1 MKRSLATATL
11 VSLTFALFG
20 CAGKPPAASTEYEWV
35 TPTGSNIA
43 VKVPKGQRAAVG
55 TSPTATVGAE
65 EMSKIVNA
73 SAKVPTD
80 RGN

>member
-1 MKRSLATATL
+1 MKRFLVSATVALSLA
-11 VSLTFALFG
+11 G
-20 CAGKPPAASTEYEWV
+20 CAGTPKSADAGYEWV

-55 TSPTATVGAE
+55 TSPTAAVGAQ
-65 EMSKIVNA
+65 EMTQIVNA

>member
-1 MKRSLATATL
+1 MNRPCAALLSASLVL
-11 VSLTFALFG
+11 LFSG
-20 CAGKPPAASTEYEWV
+20 CAGTPQSTNTDYEWV

-73 SAKVPTD
+73 SAKVPAD